1 MEEQVGIG
9 RGFDNALAK
18 LGKFR
23 WCRLQGKEMQLATF
37 SIIYLVFLGSYHYI
51 NFLIAKNKLK
61 FEKYESSKQGRSQ
74 NELPTAA
81 VGTRFKLDIHAEH
94 TQYFN

>member
-1 MEEQVGIG
+1 MIFTFKSLQEMEEQVGIG
-9 RGFDNALAK
+9 RGIDNALAK

-23 WCRLQGKEMQLATF
+23 WCRLQGKEMQLKERVA
-37 SIIYLVFLGSYHYI
+37 I
-51 NFLIAKNKLK
+51 NFLIANNKLK

-81 VGTRFKLDIHAEH
+81 VGTRFKLDLHAEH